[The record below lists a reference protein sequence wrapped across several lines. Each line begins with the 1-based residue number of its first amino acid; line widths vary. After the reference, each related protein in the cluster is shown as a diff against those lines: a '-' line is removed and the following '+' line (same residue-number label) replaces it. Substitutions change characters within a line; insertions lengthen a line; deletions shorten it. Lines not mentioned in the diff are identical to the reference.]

1 MLRFELLNETDF
13 QLFIQAS
20 ADRFIA
26 YRAHPAS
33 SEWHQWQIRVS
44 DGLRVMLPQGVETPG
59 HWVFKAFNSVNDEVG
74 VICFGLND
82 SYDATVAWGWD
93 IYVYP
98 SFQNG
103 LLGYRILK
111 GATELMREEGF
122 SSLRFT
128 VYKEN
133 KRALRLYRK
142 LGYQVYDENEVQVE
156 MGIALT

>member
-1 MLRFELLNETDF
+1 MLRFELLSETDF

-26 YRAHPAS
+26 YRAHPDS
-33 SEWHQWQIRVS
+33 SEWHQWQAQVS
-44 DGLRVMLPQGVETPG
+44 DGLRTMLPQGVETPG
-59 HWVFKAFNSVNDEVG
+59 HWFYKAFNSVNDEVG
-74 VICFGLND
+74 VTWFGLND

-103 LLGYRILK
+103 LFGYRMLK
-111 GATELMREEGF
+111 GATELIRRKGF
-122 SSLRFT
+122 DSLRFA

-133 KRALRLYRK
+133 ERALRLYKK
-142 LGYQVYDENEVQVE
+142 LGYRVCDDDGVQVGME
-156 MGIALT
+156 VKLR